1 MSDRA
6 IDMVSKAKATLLT
19 QRKPFYAICAMRLKF
34 VAIEEDDPRAKIIKT
49 MATDGAR
56 IYYNVK
62 WTETLTKEEC
72 IGVICHEILHI
83 ALLHPLRLFGKHM
96 ILWNIATDYAINQV
110 LTNDSFT
117 LPKDGLQDDKYN
129 NWNADKIYN
138 DVLKNVKTVKVSGGK
153 NGKDGEGKDGE
164 GKEPKWGQILK
175 PMGENGK
182 PLSQAE
188 VRGLEIETKILV
200 QAAAEAAKAIGN
212 LPGAIKELVDKYT
225 TPVVHWQD
233 YLPKWLLGSQP
244 DDYTW
249 RKPNRK
255 YMLPGKKK
263 IFMPSIAHHGS
274 GHGVLYIDTSGSVS
288 TPELQRYLSEIVGI
302 IEECKPETLL
312 IVPCDTQVKGTFKWE
327 PGIPLTHIKVEGRGG
342 TCVTPAFEWAHKN
355 HDEVIDW
362 AIYFTDLEVS
372 DFPDEPDYPVLWL
385 STGRTK
391 APWGHVIKCTAA

>member
-19 QRKPFYAICAMRLKF
+19 QRKPFYAVCAMRLKF
-34 VAIEEDDPRAKIIKT
+34 VAIEEDNPLAKTIKT
-49 MATDGAR
+49 MCTDGAK
-56 IYYNVK
+56 IYYNTE
-62 WTETLTKEEC
+62 WTEKLTKEEC

-83 ALLHPLRLFGKHM
+83 VLLHPLRLFGKHM
-96 ILWNIATDYAINQV
+96 ILWNIATDYAINQM
-110 LTNDSFT
+110 LTEDGFT
-117 LPKDGLQDDKYN
+117 LPKDGLHKEEYREWSADRVYN
-129 NWNADKIYN
+129 EILRDIKEI
-138 DVLKNVKTVKVSGGK
+138 SGSKGSK
-153 NGKDGEGKDGE
+153 E
-164 GKEPKWGQILK
+164 KEPKWGTILK
-175 PMGENGK
+175 PMDDNGK

-188 VRGLEIETKILV
+188 IRGLEIETKILV
-200 QAAAEAAKAIGN
+200 QSAAEAAKAIGN

-288 TPELQRYLSEIVGI
+288 TRELQRYLSEIVGI

-312 IVPCDTQVKGTFKWE
+312 VVPCDTEVKGAFKWE

-342 TCVTPAFEWAHKN
+342 TRVTPAFEWAHKK

-385 STGRTK
+385 STGQTK